1 MIYLPKQNDMLELRI
16 VKLVD
21 LFQRF
26 LLTGYQMLNEI
37 SSCFG
42 DFGRQSKIERKKVK
56 FKESGL

>member
-1 MIYLPKQNDMLELRI
+1 MLELRI

-42 DFGRQSKIERKKVK
+42 DFGRQSKIERNKVE